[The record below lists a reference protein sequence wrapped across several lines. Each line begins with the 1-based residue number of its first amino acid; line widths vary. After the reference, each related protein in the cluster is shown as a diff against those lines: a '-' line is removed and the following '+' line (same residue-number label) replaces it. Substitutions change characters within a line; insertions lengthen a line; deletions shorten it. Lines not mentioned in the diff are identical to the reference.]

1 LRIDLSISLKQAEVG
16 SILINR
22 LLRNGLLQVER
33 QSLYKVM
40 LSFVVTSG
48 TSPWIHIDWTCI
60 NATTN
65 LYVLRASL
73 SMKGRSI
80 VLYEECHPKK
90 NENNH
95 ATHKE
100 FLNKLKVLLGPE
112 VKPVIVTDAG
122 FRAPWFAHILKLGWD
137 FVGRLRNKNLICL
150 DNAPA
155 WALSSTY
162 FKQASSI
169 PSYLGEG
176 LLTK

>member
-1 LRIDLSISLKQAEVG
+1 MHVFQLLHKTFKEKLPQIHLTRLNSLMAVCGTSVSDNKLCLTGLGRAISNTNKESSNIQKVD
-16 SILINR
+16 R
-22 LLRNGLLQVER
+22 LLGNGLLQVER

-90 NENNH
+90 IENNH

-100 FLNKLKVLLGPE
+100 FLNKLKVTAHTHMPL
-112 VKPVIVTDAG
+112 
-122 FRAPWFAHILKLGWD
+122 RAKW
-137 FVGRLRNKNLICL
+137 V
-150 DNAPA
+150 
-155 WALSSTY
+155 
-162 FKQASSI
+162 
-169 PSYLGEG
+169 
-176 LLTK
+176 